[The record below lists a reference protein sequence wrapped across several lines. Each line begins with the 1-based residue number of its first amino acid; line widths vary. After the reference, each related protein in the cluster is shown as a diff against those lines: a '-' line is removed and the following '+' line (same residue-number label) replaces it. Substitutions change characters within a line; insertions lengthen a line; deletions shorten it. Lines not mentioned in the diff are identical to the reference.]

1 MTKQLTTIDHSR
13 NVVGLK
19 YVYPVISRRAGGL
32 SIGINVNTNNAC
44 NWRCVYCQVPE
55 LVRGTAPEMNFQLLE
70 EEFKFFLDQVLNG
83 DFYDQF
89 NVPEQNRV
97 IKDIAISG
105 NGEPTSIKNLDRV
118 IALIGKIATQKKV
131 FPESDFI
138 LITNGSLMHQ
148 KGVQNGLRALNRYR
162 GQVWFKLDSATE
174 QGRKKI
180 NNAQLSNKKVLE
192 NLQLSTTLCET
203 SIQMCMINYLSIEES
218 KNENK
223 AYLQLLELLKKTR
236 LRLPK

>member
-1 MTKQLTTIDHSR
+1 
-13 NVVGLK
+13 
-19 YVYPVISRRAGGL
+19 
-32 SIGINVNTNNAC
+32 
-44 NWRCVYCQVPE
+44 
-55 LVRGTAPEMNFQLLE
+55 
-70 EEFKFFLDQVLNG
+70 
-83 DFYDQF
+83 
-89 NVPEQNRV
+89 
-97 IKDIAISG
+97 
-105 NGEPTSIKNLDRV
+105 
-118 IALIGKIATQKKV
+118 
-131 FPESDFI
+131 
-138 LITNGSLMHQ
+138 MHQ

-223 AYLQLLELLKKTR
+223 AYLQLLERFKKNQIKIAKIMMYSIAR
-236 LRLPK
+236 PSLQAEAIQLEKVAKRDMQSFASKIIDLGYVVDVSY